1 MKQHRMTHPLNAV
14 LAAGLVASLALGAS
28 AAHAAFPDKP
38 ITMIV
43 PFGPG
48 GSFDKLA
55 RNMQDGLQ
63 KELGVPI
70 VIKNEPGAGGRRG
83 SVDLFKSKPDG
94 YTIGWLHFPP
104 FLSDQ
109 IFFDRKLPVD
119 YRKIAVIT
127 MVAQG
132 KDMIFLPKSS
142 SYKSFAD
149 LKNAKQ
155 PVRFTS
161 TGLGA
166 MSWVSISAL
175 AAAVGFEAKFVFGY
189 KSTPRAALGAARGDA
204 DGGIGGY
211 RQISG
216 LIDEVTP
223 ILIFNDV
230 RSPHFPNVP
239 SIKELGYP
247 QLAGLGSP
255 YVISAP
261 PGTPK
266 EIQDGPAQG
275 GHEGRRQRRLQEMG
289 RQRGLPTDRLRPGQD
304 LGGRRQ
310 SGDDLQGPGAQ
321 LESRES
327 QGSEREEEVSA
338 RPSVPGAAAGTTRRR
353 LCLGELGR

>member
-1 MKQHRMTHPLNAV
+1 MKRHWMTNGLKGV
-14 LAAGLVASLALGAS
+14 LAASLVAGLALQTGA
-28 AAHAAFPDKP
+28 AQAAFPDKP

-55 RNMQDGLQ
+55 RNLQDGLQ
-63 KELGVPI
+63 KELGVAI

-104 FLSDQ
+104 FLSDE
-109 IFFDRKLPVD
+109 IFFDRKPPVD
-119 YRKIAVIT
+119 FRKIAVID

-132 KDMIFLPKSS
+132 KDFIFLPKSS
-142 SYKSFAD
+142 TYKSFGD
-149 LKNAKQ
+149 LKKAKQ

-204 DGGIGGY
+204 DAGIGGY

-216 LIDEVTP
+216 LLNEVTP
-223 ILIFNDV
+223 ILILNDK
-230 RSPHFPNVP
+230 RSPHFPKVP
-239 SIKELGYP
+239 SITELGYP

-255 YVISAP
+255 YAISAP

-266 EIQDGPAQG
+266 DIQAVLRKAVMKVAGSDAFKTWADGVGFQPTNYGPEKTWAVVNNL
-275 GHEGRRQRRLQEMG
+275 EKIFT
-289 RQRGLPTDRLRPGQD
+289 GL
-304 LGGRRQ
+304 
-310 SGDDLQGPGAQ
+310 A
-321 LESRES
+321 
-327 QGSEREEEVSA
+327 
-338 RPSVPGAAAGTTRRR
+338 PSLKAAKAK
-353 LCLGELGR
+353 EKAEKKK

>member
-1 MKQHRMTHPLNAV
+1 MTNTEETMQPHWMTNLLKGV
-14 LAAGLVASLALGAS
+14 FAAGLVACLALSTS
-28 AAHAAFPDKP
+28 AAQAKYPEKP

-43 PFGPG
+43 PFGSG

-55 RNMQDGLQ
+55 RSMLDALQ
-63 KELGVPI
+63 KELGVTV
-70 VIKNEPGAGGRRG
+70 VIKNNPGAGGRRG
-83 SVDLFKSKPDG
+83 SVALFKSKPDG

-104 FLSDQ
+104 FLSDE
-109 IFFDRKLPVD
+109 IFFDRKPPVD
-119 YRKIAVIT
+119 YRKIEVIA

-132 KDMIFLPKSS
+132 KDLIFLPKSS
-142 SYKSFAD
+142 PYKSFED

-161 TGLGA
+161 TGVGA

-175 AAAVGFEAKFVFGY
+175 AAAVGFDAKFVFGY

-204 DGGIGGY
+204 DAGIGGY

-216 LIDEVTP
+216 LLDEVTP
-223 ILIFNDV
+223 ILIFNDE

-266 EIQDGPAQG
+266 DIQAILRKAVMKVAGSDAYKKWASGAG
-275 GHEGRRQRRLQEMG
+275 F
-289 RQRGLPTDRLRPGQD
+289 LPTNNDPAKTWSVVNNLAKIFEGLAPNVK
-304 LGGRRQ
+304 
-310 SGDDLQGPGAQ
+310 AAK
-321 LESRES
+321 EK
-327 QGSEREEEVSA
+327 SEKK
-338 RPSVPGAAAGTTRRR
+338 
-353 LCLGELGR
+353 

>member
-1 MKQHRMTHPLNAV
+1 MKSNWMTNSLKGV
-14 LAAGLVASLALGAS
+14 LAAGLVAGLALSSGA
-28 AAHAAFPDKP
+28 AQAAFPDKP

-43 PFGPG
+43 PFGSG

-55 RNMQDGLQ
+55 RNMQDALQ
-63 KELGVPI
+63 KELGVAV

-83 SVDLFKSKPDG
+83 SVALFKSKPDG

-104 FLSDQ
+104 FLSDE
-109 IFFDRKLPVD
+109 IFFDKKPPVD
-119 YRKIAVIT
+119 YRKIDVIA

-132 KDMIFLPKSS
+132 KDLIFLPKSS
-142 SYKSFAD
+142 SYKSFDD
-149 LKNAKQ
+149 LKKAKQ

-161 TGLGA
+161 TGIGA

-204 DGGIGGY
+204 DAGIGGY

-216 LIDEVTP
+216 LLDEVTP
-223 ILIFNDV
+223 ILIFNDE
-230 RSPHFPNVP
+230 RSPHFPKVP

-247 QLAGLGSP
+247 QLGGLGSP

-266 EIQDGPAQG
+266 DIQAVLRKAVMKVAGSDAFKKWASNAGWQPTANDPEKTWAVVNNLAKIF
-275 GHEGRRQRRLQEMG
+275 EGLAPNVKAAKAKEK
-289 RQRGLPTDRLRPGQD
+289 
-304 LGGRRQ
+304 
-310 SGDDLQGPGAQ
+310 
-321 LESRES
+321 
-327 QGSEREEEVSA
+327 SEKK
-338 RPSVPGAAAGTTRRR
+338 
-353 LCLGELGR
+353 

>member
-1 MKQHRMTHPLNAV
+1 MKPDWMTNSLKGV
-14 LAAGLVASLALGAS
+14 FAAGLVAGLALNTGA
-28 AAHAAFPDKP
+28 AQAAFPDKP

-48 GSFDKLA
+48 GSFDKLS

-63 KELGVPI
+63 KALGVAI

-127 MVAQG
+127 MVAQA
-132 KDMIFLPKSS
+132 KDFIFLPKSS
-142 SYKSFAD
+142 PYKSFDD

-175 AAAVGFEAKFVFGY
+175 AAAVGFDAKFVFGY

-204 DGGIGGY
+204 DLGIGGY
-211 RQISG
+211 QQISG
-216 LIDEVTP
+216 LLDDVKP
-223 ILIFNDV
+223 ILIFNDE
-230 RSPHFPNVP
+230 RSPHFPDVP

-255 YVISAP
+255 HAISAP

-266 EIQDGPAQG
+266 DIQEILRKAVMKVASSDAYKKWAFGVGFQPTSYGPKKTWAVVNNL
-275 GHEGRRQRRLQEMG
+275 EKIFK
-289 RQRGLPTDRLRPGQD
+289 GL
-304 LGGRRQ
+304 
-310 SGDDLQGPGAQ
+310 A
-321 LESRES
+321 
-327 QGSEREEEVSA
+327 
-338 RPSVPGAAAGTTRRR
+338 PSLKAAKAKEKATKK
-353 LCLGELGR
+353 

>member
-1 MKQHRMTHPLNAV
+1 MKTHWMTNSLKGV
-14 LAAGLVASLALGAS
+14 FAAGLVAGLALNAGA
-28 AAHAAFPDKP
+28 AQAAFPDKP

-55 RNMQDGLQ
+55 RNLQDGLQ
-63 KELGVPI
+63 KELGVAI

-104 FLSDQ
+104 FLSDE
-109 IFFDRKLPVD
+109 IFFNRKAPID
-119 YRKIAVIT
+119 FRKIQVID

-132 KDMIFLPKSS
+132 KDFIFLPKSS
-142 SYKSFAD
+142 SYKSFDD

-175 AAAVGFEAKFVFGY
+175 AAAVGFDAKFVFGY

-216 LIDEVTP
+216 LLDDVKP
-223 ILIFNDV
+223 ILILNDK
-230 RSPHFPNVP
+230 RSPHFPDVP

-247 QLAGLGSP
+247 QLGGLGSP
-255 YVISAP
+255 YAISAP

-266 EIQDGPAQG
+266 DIQATLRKAVMKVAGNDAFKKWASDVGFQPTNNGPEETWAVVNNL
-275 GHEGRRQRRLQEMG
+275 EKIFK
-289 RQRGLPTDRLRPGQD
+289 GL
-304 LGGRRQ
+304 
-310 SGDDLQGPGAQ
+310 A
-321 LESRES
+321 
-327 QGSEREEEVSA
+327 
-338 RPSVPGAAAGTTRRR
+338 PSLKAAKAKEKAGKK
-353 LCLGELGR
+353 